1 MDNKNVKITHPI
13 LNLENQSTTPQ
24 ASQANQD
31 NSNQQRNKPPFARTF
46 IPKKRTFTPLGE
58 SLESALR
65 KLITRKLITLP
76 EVRDYEPTVKPSW
89 WRDEDYCEYH
99 RGKGHNTNDC

>member
-1 MDNKNVKITHPI
+1 MNYVVVDNKNVKTTHLV

-24 ASQANQD
+24 ASQATQD
-31 NSNQQRNKPPFARTF
+31 NLNQQQNKPSFSRTF
-46 IPKKRTFTPLGE
+46 IPKKRTFIPIGE

-76 EVRDYEPTVKPSW
+76 EVRDYEPIVKPSW
-89 WRDEDYCEYH
+89 W
-99 RGKGHNTNDC
+99 